1 MRSRYWSSD
10 VCSSDLTSGRAVIY
24 ARVSTPV
31 QFEHGCASP
40 VQINRAQEYCDR
52 HDLSVVRIVSDGQ
65 SGRTDERRAFQEME
79 RFVLDPRNE
88 VNAVVVYAYSRFY
101 RNFLESEKK
110 IAALEDK
117 GINVISLTQPVP
129 QDCLGRLMRR

>member
-1 MRSRYWSSD
+1 
-10 VCSSDLTSGRAVIY
+10 
-24 ARVSTPV
+24 
-31 QFEHGCASP
+31 
-40 VQINRAQEYCDR
+40 
-52 HDLSVVRIVSDGQ
+52 
-65 SGRTDERRAFQEME
+65 ME

-117 GINVISLTQPVP
+117 GINVIYLTQPVP
-129 QDCLGRLMRR
+129 QDCLGRLMRRFCQIVDEFTSDQKARHAQQGQIETARQGIGLVVKAQCEYEIDRAWGR

>member
-1 MRSRYWSSD
+1 
-10 VCSSDLTSGRAVIY
+10 
-24 ARVSTPV
+24 
-31 QFEHGCASP
+31 
-40 VQINRAQEYCDR
+40 
-52 HDLSVVRIVSDGQ
+52 
-65 SGRTDERRAFQEME
+65 ME

-101 RNFLESEKK
+101 RNVLESEKK

-129 QDCLGRLMRR
+129 QDCLGRLMRRFCQIADEFTSDQNARHALQGLIETASKEIWPVAKAPFEYEKYEAALLGLKRKWKRIIEASKGEIGRTWCTDRSVR